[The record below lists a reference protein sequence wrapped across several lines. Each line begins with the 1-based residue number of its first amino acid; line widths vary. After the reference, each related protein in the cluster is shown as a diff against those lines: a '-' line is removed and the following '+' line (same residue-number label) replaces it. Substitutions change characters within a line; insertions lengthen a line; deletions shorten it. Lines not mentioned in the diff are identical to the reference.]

1 MEKATDMEMERE
13 EVEEEETE
21 SVSDVLRDRF
31 RLSTISIAEAEGT
44 FFHHFLSFLFFCLET
59 EIQKCFVLFFS
70 EKKWY
75 GNIRTHCRLHFRF
88 GLQICRFILFSLLC
102 NYCFL
107 ELYLQH
113 GKKSRIRILGV
124 V

>member
-88 GLQICRFILFSLLC
+88 GLQICRFIYNSFYSRS
-102 NYCFL
+102 YVIIAFY
-107 ELYLQH
+107 YLQH
-113 GKKSRIRILGV
+113 GNLLV
-124 V
+124 H

>member
-44 FFHHFLSFLFFCLET
+44 FFHLSFF
-59 EIQKCFVLFFS
+59 FFS
-70 EKKWY
+70 FFLF
-75 GNIRTHCRLHFRF
+75 GN
-88 GLQICRFILFSLLC
+88 
-102 NYCFL
+102 
-107 ELYLQH
+107 
-113 GKKSRIRILGV
+113 
-124 V
+124 